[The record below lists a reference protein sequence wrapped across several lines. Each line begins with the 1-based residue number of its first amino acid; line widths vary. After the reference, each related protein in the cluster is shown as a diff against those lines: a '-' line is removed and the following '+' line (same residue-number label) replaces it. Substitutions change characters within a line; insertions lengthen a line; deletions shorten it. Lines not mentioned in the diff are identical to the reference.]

1 MTMRTYS
8 RFKLAL
14 PVGALALLAGCAT
27 LPSGPSTLSLP
38 GTGKSF
44 DQFRFDDS
52 QCRAYA
58 YQSVGGQTPNDAA
71 VQSGVAG
78 AVIGTAI
85 GAAAGAAITGTS
97 QGAAWGAGSGLL
109 VGSAVGASNAYASS
123 YQLQQRYDYA
133 YQQCMYARG
142 NRVPVDGRFANV
154 PGYGYSSSA
163 RVVTPSANVPAPPP
177 GSPPP
182 PPPSA
187 TTRAAPPPPPAGSPP
202 PPPPR

>member
-1 MTMRTYS
+1 MNTRFFS
-8 RFKLAL
+8 RLKLAA
-14 PVGALALLAGCAT
+14 PIGALALLAGCAT

-78 AVIGTAI
+78 AAIGTAI

-154 PGYGYSSSA
+154 PGYGYGYSSPA
-163 RVVTPSANVPAPPP
+163 RVVTPSGNVPPPPRGAPPAPP
-177 GSPPP
+177 
-182 PPPSA
+182 SA
-187 TTRAAPPPPPAGSPP
+187 SRLPPPPPPAGEPP